1 MYDYLPSGECVAS
14 AFLTLPNKTRQTGI
28 KPGSVPALSATRKLI
43 EQPNNFL
50 VTIFK
55 KCKGSGLF
63 YGPLAV
69 RGSPSGRLGWVCLVR
84 RRRGASEG
92 SPCTSGAPSVSVAAS
107 HILVFVHGGAHVAHQ
122 APLTPGPL
130 PRKHGSELLLSTQSR
145 GFVSRDFTVRP
156 HTHFNVQVSNKK

>member
-1 MYDYLPSGECVAS
+1 MAS
-14 AFLTLPNKTRQTGI
+14 AFQTLPNKTRQTGSW
-28 KPGSVPALSATRKLI
+28 PGSVPALSATRKLI

-50 VTIFK
+50 VTIYK

-69 RGSPSGRLGWVCLVR
+69 RGSPSGCLGWVCLVR

-92 SPCTSGAPSVSVAAS
+92 SPCTPGAPSVSVAAF
-107 HILVFVHGGAHVAHQ
+107 HTPVFVHGGASVARH

-130 PRKHGSELLLSTQSR
+130 PWKHGSELLLSTQSR
-145 GFVSRDFTVRP
+145 GFVSRDLIVRP
-156 HTHFNVQVSNKK
+156 HTHLNVQVSNKE